1 MADFDSSLPIR
12 TEATGDVDVFISD
25 SVTPSQKLKVN
36 ADGSIDTN
44 FADGAKI
51 IVTDGTNDLAISGD
65 GSINATITATDL
77 DVRDLDFATDS
88 VDVSG
93 SSVTVSA
100 TDLNIRNLSESTD
113 SVTAHQGGSWSA
125 TVSATDLDIR
135 DLAFATDKVDVSGSS
150 VTVSATDL
158 DIRDIDAAS
167 DSIAAHLFDEAGVAF
182 SPANPLPVE
191 FFENLVE
198 VFDYHVGDSIAENAT
213 STHTYAAPSGFKVK
227 DVYVSGS
234 GKMKAELKIN
244 SVTVAVG
251 FNSAVNPNI
260 QFRFQKGLNASG
272 VNVEIVKTNL
282 DKQSQNLYST
292 IIGLS

>member
-1 MADFDSSLPIR
+1 MADYDSSLPIR
-12 TEATGDVDVFISD
+12 TEAAGDVDVFISD

-44 FADGAKI
+44 FAVGSKVI
-51 IVTDGTNDLAISGD
+51 ITDGTDDVEVNAD
-65 GSINATITATDL
+65 GSINAVVSATDL
-77 DVRDLDFATDS
+77 DIRDLAFASDS

-182 SPANPLPVE
+182 SSSNPLPVE
-191 FFENLVE
+191 FFESQAE
-198 VFDYHVGDSIAENAT
+198 VFNFSQGTAIAKNAT
-213 STHTYAAPSGFKVK
+213 HTQTYAAPANFKLK

-234 GKMKAELKIN
+234 GKMRAELRIDGN
-244 SVTVAVG
+244 VVAVG
-251 FNSAVNPNI
+251 FNSTANP
-260 QFRFQKGLNASG
+260 QVSWRFQKGLNASS
-272 VNVEIVKTNL
+272 VNVAVVIENL
-282 DKQSQNLYST
+282 DNQAQNLYST
-292 IIGLS
+292 IVGIS